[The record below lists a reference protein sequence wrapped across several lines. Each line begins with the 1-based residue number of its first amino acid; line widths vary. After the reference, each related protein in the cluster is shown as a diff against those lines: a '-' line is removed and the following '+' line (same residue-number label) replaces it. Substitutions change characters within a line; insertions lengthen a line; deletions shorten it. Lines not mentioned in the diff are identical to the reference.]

1 MATPAATHAPVSV
14 PPSAPSSS
22 SSNDSTVQVDGAGAK
37 PVLIPRCSTWFRLD
51 AINPIEQ
58 RMLPEFFTSV
68 ASAASATSSKT
79 SQIYMKYRN
88 YMVHSYRQQP
98 HVYLTATACR
108 RNLAGDACAILR
120 VHEFLTHWG
129 LINYNVPPHAMPP
142 SIHPNY
148 ALKPDSTVSSSTKN
162 GLLAVLTDDPKT
174 QNKPQTWLCEAC
186 GMNAVEFELSQ
197 DAKLKAVGS
206 NGNGVT
212 AAAVAANG
220 HAKELPLG
228 AFCLRPGS
236 GLCGDCLLNGAFPE
250 ALDASDFVRV
260 KAPAAW
266 REEETSRLLAA
277 VSSGASNRSD
287 EACDWNEIAAK
298 VKTKTAEECLLH
310 FLEMSI
316 VDKVHGVSTVNGS
329 SEPSVLQRPFEYAS
343 AMNASVVDM
352 ATLVAGVDPFVAK
365 AAARAAIQA
374 VKKLH
379 TIKVQKGDAAAPE
392 ASTVKAEVGAAAA
405 VTASTATA
413 NVGDASVELANAA
426 AAVANSAQ
434 AAGIASDAIKEEV
447 KDVTMEDSSAPA
459 TSAAA
464 ATTAPASSEENSV
477 IVTKESV
484 AVAREASGA
493 TTVAL
498 LATRAHAIAM
508 ETATGP
514 VRDLVAQLLQNQLQQ
529 MELKMQQLSVLEA
542 TVRAEKDQLARDR
555 YQLYMDRLALGQAKS
570 DSSSATMSEL

>member
-1 MATPAATHAPVSV
+1 MATPGATNAPASV

-22 SSNDSTVQVDGAGAK
+22 NDATVQVDGTGAK

-58 RMLPEFFTSV
+58 RMLPEFFTSGG
-68 ASAASATSSKT
+68 ATSKT
-79 SQIYMKYRN
+79 GQIYMKYRN

-148 ALKPDSTVSSSTKN
+148 ALKPDPTVSSSTRN
-162 GLLAVLTDDPKT
+162 GPLAVLTEDSRA
-174 QNKPQTWLCEAC
+174 QIKPQTWLCEAC

-206 NGNGVT
+206 NANGAT
-212 AAAVAANG
+212 ASTTTASAANG

-236 GLCGDCLLNGAFPE
+236 GLCGDCLLNGAYPE

-260 KAPAAW
+260 KAPAVW
-266 REEETSRLLAA
+266 TEEETSRLLAA
-277 VSSGASNRSD
+277 VSSSASSRSD
-287 EACDWNEIAAK
+287 EACDWNEIAAR

-316 VDKVHGVSTVNGS
+316 VDKVHGVSTAT
-329 SEPSVLQRPFEYAS
+329 EPSVLQRPFEYAS
-343 AMNASVVDM
+343 AMNALVVDM
-352 ATLVAGVDPFVAK
+352 ASLVAGIDPFVAK

-374 VKKLH
+374 VKQLH
-379 TIKVQKGDAAAPE
+379 TMPVQKGDATAE
-392 ASTVKAEVGAAAA
+392 ASTIKAEAEAANPPAA
-405 VTASTATA
+405 VTTHEATA
-413 NVGDASVELANAA
+413 NDADASAALADAA

-447 KDVTMEDSSAPA
+447 EDVTMADDNTPI
-459 TSAAA
+459 TTAA
-464 ATTAPASSEENSV
+464 APASSEEHSV
-477 IVTKESV
+477 LVTKESV

-493 TTVAL
+493 TTMAL
-498 LATRAHAIAM
+498 LATRANAIAT

-529 MELKMQQLSVLEA
+529 MELKMQQLSALETA
-542 TVRAEKDQLARDR
+542 VRAEKDQLARDR
-555 YQLYMDRLALGQAKS
+555 YQLYMDRLAFGQAKS
-570 DSSSATMSEL
+570 DSSTAPMSEL